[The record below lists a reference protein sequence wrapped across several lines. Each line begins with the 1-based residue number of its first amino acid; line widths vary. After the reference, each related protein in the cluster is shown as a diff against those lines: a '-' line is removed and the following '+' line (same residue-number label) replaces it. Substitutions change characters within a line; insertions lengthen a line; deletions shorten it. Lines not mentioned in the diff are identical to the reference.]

1 MAAVRH
7 AQIFLF
13 ADGEIN
19 LDRTYLR
26 NRGERARRSH
36 QVAHLHGIDAG
47 DSVDEGSDLC
57 VAKVYRGLFY
67 GRLVGLDGGLRRA
80 ERLSVGIQ
88 LALGNGMSFRF
99 GNITL
104 YVQLGVRHLR
114 LSLRQLSFGLIEH
127 GLKWTGIDLKEEL
140 IFSDEAPFVIIL
152 ANQIT
157 GHLRLNL
164 RIDVPFESS
173 YPLALNRH
181 IFLDD
186 LRHFD
191 QQRSRWGR
199 GSHLTIA
206 AAKGIQ
212 QEHRAN

>member
-67 GRLVGLDGGLRRA
+67 GRLVGLDGGFRRA

-88 LALGNGMSFRF
+88 LALRNGMRFRF

-114 LSLRQLSFGLIEH
+114 LSLRQLPFGLVKH
-127 GLKWTGIDLKEEL
+127 GLEWTGIDLKEEL
-140 IFSDEAPFVIIL
+140 IFFDESPFTIIL
-152 ANQIT
+152 SNQVT

-164 RIDVPFESS
+164 RIDVPFERS
-173 YPLALNRH
+173 YPLALYRDILLNDRCD
-181 IFLDD
+181 LD
-186 LRHFD
+186 H
-191 QQRSRWGR
+191 RWR
-199 GSHLTIA
+199 
-206 AAKGIQ
+206 
-212 QEHRAN
+212 RR